1 MALDFPSNPTD
12 GEVFGSYSWSASKG
26 VWQAREESAT
36 VAITSPVKPNTA
48 NPGDIWVNTATGIA
62 FVYYDDGNTAQ
73 WMELLSS
80 AVPNVNEIMPIG
92 TIVQTA
98 RSSATTGWLLC
109 QGQAISRSEFSGLF
123 AAIGTQYGS
132 GDGSTTFNIPNL
144 QNRVP
149 VGKGSDTE
157 FDTLGET
164 GGSKTHTLSIDEMPS
179 HTHIQNS
186 HNHTQNSHGHSINDP
201 SHSHPPAS
209 GHSSIAQNT
218 YPSATSWYFP
228 GGSGYLN
235 ANAGNTGF
243 ATTGITINGNT
254 ATNQAT
260 TATNQNTG
268 GGLAH
273 NNLQP
278 YIVLNYM
285 IKV

>member
-1 MALDFPSNPTD
+1 MALDFPSNPVD
-12 GEVFGSYSWSASKG
+12 GQIFASYSWSATKG

-36 VAITSPVKPNTA
+36 VAITSPVKPETG

-80 AVPNVNEIMPIG
+80 AVPNVNEIMPVG

-109 QGQAISRSEFSGLF
+109 QGQAISRTTFSSLF

-149 VGKGSDTE
+149 VGKGSEVE

-164 GGSKTHTLSIDEMPS
+164 GGSKTHTLTESEIPS
-179 HTHIQNS
+179 HTHTQS
-186 HNHTQNSHGHSINDP
+186 AHAHTFSGSTSTDGAHTHTTLINASLVNTRTAGTASYNVDNGGSMSTSSAG
-201 SHSHPPAS
+201 SHSHSYSGTTSSNAS
-209 GHSSIAQNT
+209 
-218 YPSATSWYFP
+218 
-228 GGSGYLN
+228 
-235 ANAGNTGF
+235 
-243 ATTGITINGNT
+243 TINS
-254 ATNQAT
+254 
-260 TATNQNTG
+260 TG
-268 GGLAH
+268 GGAAH